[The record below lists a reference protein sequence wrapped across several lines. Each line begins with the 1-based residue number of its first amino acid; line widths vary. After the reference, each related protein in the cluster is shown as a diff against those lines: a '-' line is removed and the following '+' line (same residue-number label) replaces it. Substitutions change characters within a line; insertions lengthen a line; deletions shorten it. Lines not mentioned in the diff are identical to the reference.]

1 MGYSVYLAA
10 RYSRNAEMRDIRDLL
25 ETNGIKVTSRW
36 IDCHGKLEASF
47 TPERP
52 NAEPRF
58 CGEYGQTDINDLLA
72 ADAVVSFTS
81 LDGGGKGGRHVEF
94 GLGLALPGKRSIIVG
109 PRENVFHYLPQVD
122 VVADVDELLS
132 LLLIGRV

>member
-10 RYSRNAEMRDIRDLL
+10 RYSRNAEMRAIRDR
-25 ETNGIKVTSRW
+25 IKVTSRW
-36 IDCHGKLEASF
+36 IDCHGENLLTSVSF
-47 TPERP
+47 TPGQLNGDTSR
-52 NAEPRF
+52 
-58 CGEYGQTDINDLLA
+58 CGRIGTDDLLDIIS
-72 ADAVVSFTS
+72 ADVVVSFTEPNN
-81 LDGGGKGGRHVEF
+81 GGKGGRHVEF

-109 PRENVFHYLPQVD
+109 RENVFHCLPQVD